1 MWAKYYTG
9 DGDVNTSLR
18 TSVNSHLNAETE
30 YLRYWHGSSA
40 VVRFLHLFLNITQIY
55 WMHAVMI
62 AGLFAVLVIV
72 LLRKRLYAELAAFVL
87 SMVMISI
94 WFVPFCLEYT
104 WIFLCMLISSV
115 LGIKFAEEGKK
126 TQLYYLFLITGMVTV
141 YLDFLSAETL
151 TLVVPL
157 ILILRVW
164 RKRADNRYGCR
175 EQWGFFLKS
184 AGLWA
189 IGYVG
194 MWVSKWIIA
203 SAVLHENVMP
213 YVKEHISDRI
223 EGVNPAGSLVG
234 YIVGAIMRNVKCL
247 FPFDYG
253 KTGAIILL
261 AMIVVFIV
269 LPVAAD
275 KVTIKNEIDKR
286 IIALY
291 LSIGGIP
298 ILRYAVLH
306 SHSWYH
312 ASFTYRA
319 LAGTVLALCCITAEI
334 IEWKRADANS

>member
-1 MWAKYYTG
+1 
-9 DGDVNTSLR
+9 
-18 TSVNSHLNAETE
+18 
-30 YLRYWHGSSA
+30 
-40 VVRFLHLFLNITQIY
+40 
-55 WMHAVMI
+55 
-62 AGLFAVLVIV
+62 
-72 LLRKRLYAELAAFVL
+72 
-87 SMVMISI
+87 
-94 WFVPFCLEYT
+94 
-104 WIFLCMLISSV
+104 
-115 LGIKFAEEGKK
+115 
-126 TQLYYLFLITGMVTV
+126 
-141 YLDFLSAETL
+141 
-151 TLVVPL
+151 
-157 ILILRVW
+157 
-164 RKRADNRYGCR
+164 
-175 EQWGFFLKS
+175 
-184 AGLWA
+184 
-189 IGYVG
+189 
-194 MWVSKWIIA
+194 
-203 SAVLHENVMP
+203 
-213 YVKEHISDRI
+213 
-223 EGVNPAGSLVG
+223 
-234 YIVGAIMRNVKCL
+234 MRNVKCL